1 MKAYRIAFLF
11 LFIAQRPAKFPPI
24 RFAVASQNTPAL
36 KFHAI
41 TDILSLPD
49 PEWLIANLL
58 IKGSFA
64 VLFGPPGVGK
74 SFLALSWAFAVAAA
88 TPWHG
93 RNVNGGPVV
102 YIAAEGFGGLK
113 QRVSALLDHEDYG
126 ADTPCKFRD
135 SPIDLVNDGQRAA
148 FISDIRKS
156 VGQPALIIIDTL
168 ARCFVGRD
176 ENSATDMGLFI
187 HGAEAVKRA
196 TGATVLV
203 VHHTGK
209 NERSGARGSS
219 ALMGA
224 ADTMISCGG
233 ELGILELKCE
243 KQKDA
248 EPFKKFTLALRTIKL
263 ENGRSSCVLVPFED
277 MMAGMAPAS
286 DATTKKILAV
296 LEKFEPEG
304 ATAGEWQRAC
314 KDDGVTRETFFRRRE
329 KLEKAGLV
337 EKVGEGQGARYRPAK
352 SEPVSVSG

>member
-1 MKAYRIAFLF
+1 M
-11 LFIAQRPAKFPPI
+11 
-24 RFAVASQNTPAL
+24 ASKNTPAL

-49 PEWLIANLL
+49 PEWLIRDLL

-74 SFLALSWAFAVAAA
+74 SFLALSWAFAVAAGK
-88 TPWHG
+88 PWHG
-93 RNVNGGPVV
+93 RNVNGGPVA
-102 YIAAEGFGGLK
+102 YIAAEGGGGLK
-113 QRVSALLDHEDYG
+113 PRIRALRSHDKYSRDIPCWFATEPINFLEPDKVQTLIAKIEKTAGKSALV
-126 ADTPCKFRD
+126 
-135 SPIDLVNDGQRAA
+135 IV
-148 FISDIRKS
+148 
-156 VGQPALIIIDTL
+156 DTL
-168 ARCFVGRD
+168 ARCFVGGD
-176 ENSATDMGLFI
+176 ENSAREMGLFI
-187 HGAEAVKRA
+187 DGVETVKRA

-248 EPFKKFTLALRTIKL
+248 EPFKKFTLALRTVKL
-263 ENGRSSCVLVPFED
+263 ENGQSSCVLVPFET
-277 MMAGMAPAS
+277 MIAAMSPAS
-286 DATTKKILAV
+286 DTKTKKVLAA

-304 ATAGEWQRAC
+304 ATASEWQRAC
-314 KDDGVTRETFFRRRE
+314 KDDGVTRETFFRRQNE
-329 KLEKAGLV
+329 LKKAGLV
-337 EKVGEGQGARYRPAK
+337 EKVGEGQGARYRPVK

>member
-1 MKAYRIAFLF
+1 MTS
-11 LFIAQRPAKFPPI
+11 QDDPAPFVHTI
-24 RFAVASQNTPAL
+24 GE
-36 KFHAI
+36 
-41 TDILSLPD
+41 ILSLPD
-49 PEWLIANLL
+49 PEWLVRNLL

-88 TPWHG
+88 KPWHG
-93 RNVNGGPVV
+93 RNVNGGPVA

-113 QRVSALLDHEDYG
+113 QRIAALLNHEGYG
-126 ADTPCKFRD
+126 VDAPCKFRD
-135 SPIDLVNDGQRAA
+135 RPIDLVDSDQVAA
-148 FISDIRKS
+148 FIYDIRKS

-168 ARCFVGRD
+168 ARGFVGGD
-176 ENSATDMGLFI
+176 ENSARDMGLFI
-187 HGAEAVKRA
+187 HGVEAVKRA
-196 TGATVLV
+196 TGAAVLV

-233 ELGILELKCE
+233 ELGILELTCE

-263 ENGRSSCVLVPFED
+263 ENGQSSCVLVPFETVVAA
-277 MMAGMAPAS
+277 MSPAS
-286 DATTKKILAV
+286 DATTKKILAA

-304 ATAGEWQRAC
+304 ATASEWQRAC
-314 KDDGVTRETFFRRRE
+314 EDDGITRETFFRRQKE
-329 KLEKAGLV
+329 LKKAGLV
-337 EKVGEGQGARYRPAK
+337 EKVGEGHGARYRPAK